1 MKNGRADLTGSRL
14 ACEDQR
20 QRSGPVHRA
29 LSIPKGPRSSSS
41 TCRADRRSGGRS
53 RCAAPWRT
61 AGACLRPAAPARSR
75 SSTWSWAAGPATPA
89 SCRARRSAGRRW
101 SAAEAEGAC
110 RHITDHPVL
119 PGLEPQHGEIVQQ
132 KTSAGA
138 FATTGLAGLLHNMNV
153 RDLVVC
159 GQISYGCAGGTAIEA
174 TGWDYVVTMVDD
186 ASAAPGD
193 QPGHLAFL
201 RLFQQ
206 FVGRVWSSDE
216 VIRGLTGN
224 RGRGYA
230 CAGAEGRPDPDH
242 QPRRHQRQQARGLG
256 PPARVRCDLPA
267 HRGHAGAA
275 GAVGVRAASPP
286 F

>member
-1 MKNGRADLTGSRL
+1 MKNGRADLTEAVSLAKINGSAPARYTDALDPERTALVIVDMQGRPEEWRQEPLRSTVANCRRL
-14 ACEDQR
+14 LA
-20 QRSGPVHRA
+20 
-29 LSIPKGPRSSSS
+29 
-41 TCRADRRSGGRS
+41 TCRARSIPVIHVVLGCWTRDARELSREKKRWTALVRSRGRRS
-53 RCAAPWRT
+53 
-61 AGACLRPAAPARSR
+61 L
-75 SSTWSWAAGPATPA
+75 
-89 SCRARRSAGRRW
+89 
-101 SAAEAEGAC
+101 

-174 TGWDYVVTMVDD
+174 AGWDYVVTMVDD

-224 RGRGYA
+224 PAADTPAPAPKADLTRTISLADISGNKHEVWDHRPAPIRPACSSWTCRGR
-230 CAGAEGRPDPDH
+230 RS
-242 QPRRHQRQQARGLG
+242 RGSTS
-256 PPARVRCDLPA
+256 R
-267 HRGHAGAA
+267 
-275 GAVGVRAASPP
+275 SPP